1 VKYFFITDD
10 RDVAA
15 FIDQFGVSFAFID
28 LEVMGKQERQGGHDT
43 VMSQHD
49 RESIPVVRQALE
61 TARTLVRIN
70 PLNAGTA
77 NEVDFCIDAGAE
89 LLMLPMFRS
98 ALELEQVI
106 RFVGGRVPIIPL
118 VETVGA
124 VQDLQRIVALEGIE
138 QLHFGLNDLRLDLG
152 LSFLFESVANG
163 LIDKVAETCHQASMP
178 FGVGGVARAAG
189 GLIPG
194 KMVLGEYL
202 RVGAIATILSR
213 DFHHRA
219 KNLADLR
226 AKVDFPDEMAQ
237 LKQAEA
243 ELLQRNLQEIEA
255 DRSEFVRRVRQVV
268 AFKKAS
274 VAA

>member
-1 VKYFFITDD
+1 MKYFFITDD
-10 RDVAA
+10 REVAA

-28 LEVMGKQERQGGHDT
+28 LEVLGKQERQGGHDT

-49 RESIPVVRQALE
+49 RESIPLVRQALK

-118 VETVGA
+118 VETAGA
-124 VQDLQRIVALEGIE
+124 VQDLQRIVRLEGIE

-178 FGVGGVARAAG
+178 FGVGGVARVVG

-219 KNLADLR
+219 RNLVDLQ

-237 LKQAEA
+237 LQRAED
-243 ELLQRNLQEIEA
+243 ELLQRNQQEIEA

-268 AFKKAS
+268 ASKKAS